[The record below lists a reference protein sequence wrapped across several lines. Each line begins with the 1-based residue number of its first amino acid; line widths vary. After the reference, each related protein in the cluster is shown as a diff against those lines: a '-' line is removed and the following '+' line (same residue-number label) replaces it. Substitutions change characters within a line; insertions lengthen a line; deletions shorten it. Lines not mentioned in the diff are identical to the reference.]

1 MKNINV
7 LLASVLLAGSVSL
20 HAQIDT
26 LGSKSLQLK
35 GKVKKV
41 EDYSFLLEAESERY

>member
-1 MKNINV
+1 MKSINV
-7 LLASVLLAGSVSL
+7 LLASVLLAGGVSL

-35 GKVKKV
+35 GK
-41 EDYSFLLEAESERY
+41 ESRGLFISSGSESERY